1 MVNITICDDSPAYGE
16 ILEHKIRTCMRD
28 LDMEYTLSYFNDLN
42 GLEEGIKKNQTDI
55 LFWTL

>member
-28 LDMEYTLSYFNDLN
+28 LDMEYTL
-42 GLEEGIKKNQTDI
+42 
-55 LFWTL
+55 